1 MTDDAAELR
10 AQLQAVTG
18 ECIAALEGIG
28 EMRRN
33 EPEKPVEAERRRD
46 RAAGTDIG
54 RNRDDSASLSKGRE
68 MPARERSRARKG
80 TSVSHTGDR
89 ACRGRRRDSGANAER
104 RTVRCG
110 AAGG

>member
-68 MPARERSRARKG
+68 MPARERSRG
-80 TSVSHTGDR
+80 
-89 ACRGRRRDSGANAER
+89 AER
-104 RTVRCG
+104 DFGLSYRG
-110 AAGG
+110 SGLQGPPAG